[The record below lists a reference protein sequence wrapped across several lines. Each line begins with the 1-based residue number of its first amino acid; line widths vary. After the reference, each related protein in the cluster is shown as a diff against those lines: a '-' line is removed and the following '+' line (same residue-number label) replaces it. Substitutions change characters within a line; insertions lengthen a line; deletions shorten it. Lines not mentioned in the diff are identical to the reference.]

1 MYIILLYIIF
11 LNYIFFIVEKK
22 NTHNIEFTILT
33 IVKCEVQ
40 YWLSTEC

>member
-11 LNYIFFIVEKK
+11 LNYIFFIVGKK
-22 NTHNIEFTILT
+22 THNIEFTILT